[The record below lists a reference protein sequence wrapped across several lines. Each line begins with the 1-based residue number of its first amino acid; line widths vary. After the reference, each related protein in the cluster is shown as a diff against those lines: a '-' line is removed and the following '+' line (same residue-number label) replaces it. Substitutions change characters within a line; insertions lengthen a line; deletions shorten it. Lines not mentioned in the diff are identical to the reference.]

1 LKQYNPEFVEVSL
14 DQVRELNP
22 DVRRIIR

>member
-14 DQVRELNP
+14 DQVRELNG